1 MATKTELNAKLKT
14 ALSNTSQTNS
24 IASNA
29 TVLKETKAATN
40 ATTLGNE
47 VGKVING
54 YESLEKINNGSGN
67 VENTGTAITAITEGV
82 SGIGNQLM
90 DAKDKV
96 FNNTGTQSASTAFMN
111 ADGTVDSDALS
122 QIQNADSAGELT
134 LEGLGDGLFANVES
148 IGGDIANSVSQII
161 TILTGLAK
169 LNEGIQKLQDAN
181 LGGSGLD
188 ALKATGDTM
197 AEKGD
202 ALMGSISDTVGDL
215 GNLATSGSL
224 QEFGQRFNEFGQGL
238 NEIANDVSAITNF
251 NPVTDVIDNMAADTG
266 VQGLVQDATKTVTD
280 LTNETNNIL
289 NKVNEGITSV
299 TNGIGD
305 GILEATGVLNTTKT
319 NSTGGQLQNQNEDF
333 SNQFKE
339 TLTNITSG
347 ATLSI
352 TAVSSIMDDVNSGK
366 PEGMA
371 RAVRTTMASDTT
383 MSKEIKTLI
392 GNSKETYNTTK
403 DFVDDIVT
411 KAGFDQN
418 ISAEDIK
425 DFTDRVQLHEDQL
438 SKSDTTVFGSMDRT
452 QGQFYSKNV
461 DLTDYGNNYPPN
473 GGKDT
478 IPEFT
483 TIDSLEELGQEI
495 MLIARDVRNLVLHS
509 TESYNDQFL
518 TSEDIHLEH
527 VDAGEEGI
535 QYHYVIRRDGTVERG
550 RPANIVGNAA
560 PKSYRNTSI
569 DIAIVGGVN
578 APSGNDNPDAYLS
591 DASYTRSQWDS
602 LESFIEAFYRRY
614 PGGNVC
620 GHNQITN
627 DKSIRDP
634 HFDVKAYVKSRFGK
648 G

>member
-29 TVLKETKAATN
+29 TVLKETKAAVNT
-40 ATTLGNE
+40 TTLGND

-82 SGIGNQLM
+82 TGIGNQLM

-197 AEKGD
+197 AEKGND
-202 ALMGSISDTVGDL
+202 LMGSISDTVGDL
-215 GNLATSGSL
+215 GNLATSSSL

-238 NEIANDVSAITNF
+238 NDIASDVSAITNF

-305 GILEATGVLNTTKT
+305 GILEAAGALNSTKT

-339 TLTNITSG
+339 TLTNITS
-347 ATLSI
+347 TF
-352 TAVSSIMDDVNSGK
+352 
-366 PEGMA
+366 
-371 RAVRTTMASDTT
+371 
-383 MSKEIKTLI
+383 
-392 GNSKETYNTTK
+392 YNLK
-403 DFVDDIVT
+403 
-411 KAGFDQN
+411 
-418 ISAEDIK
+418 
-425 DFTDRVQLHEDQL
+425 LH
-438 SKSDTTVFGSMDRT
+438 
-452 QGQFYSKNV
+452 
-461 DLTDYGNNYPPN
+461 
-473 GGKDT
+473 
-478 IPEFT
+478 
-483 TIDSLEELGQEI
+483 
-495 MLIARDVRNLVLHS
+495 
-509 TESYNDQFL
+509 
-518 TSEDIHLEH
+518 
-527 VDAGEEGI
+527 
-535 QYHYVIRRDGTVERG
+535 
-550 RPANIVGNAA
+550 
-560 PKSYRNTSI
+560 
-569 DIAIVGGVN
+569 
-578 APSGNDNPDAYLS
+578 
-591 DASYTRSQWDS
+591 
-602 LESFIEAFYRRY
+602 
-614 PGGNVC
+614 
-620 GHNQITN
+620 
-627 DKSIRDP
+627 
-634 HFDVKAYVKSRFGK
+634 HF
-648 G
+648 